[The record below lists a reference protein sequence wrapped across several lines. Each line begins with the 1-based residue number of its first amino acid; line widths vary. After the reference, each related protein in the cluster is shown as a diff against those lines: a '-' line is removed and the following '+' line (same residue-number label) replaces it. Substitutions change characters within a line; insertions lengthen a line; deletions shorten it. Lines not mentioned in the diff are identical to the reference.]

1 MAMAAPAAS
10 HRRWPGG
17 LVGTYA
23 LHLMSRAPIYGG
35 ELAQRIDDVTRG
47 AWRPGAGAIYPILT
61 GLVRRGEARVDRVD
75 GRKTYA
81 LTPRGAARLAE
92 VQSRIRDRGRR
103 FAELRSLVLDMVDP
117 PQRAEIML
125 DNLHRAIDAIAEI
138 AGSPESLAD
147 ARTRT
152 RTLSRARAELRRGIT
167 RLGPSRDR
175 PTARRRGR

>member
-1 MAMAAPAAS
+1 MVAPRAG

-35 ELAQRIDDVTRG
+35 ELTQRIDDVTRG

-61 GLVRRGEARVDRVD
+61 GLVQRGEARVDRVN
-75 GRKTYA
+75 GRKTYT

-92 VQSRIRDRGRR
+92 VQSRIRDRGSR

-117 PQRAEIML
+117 PERAEIML

-138 AGSPESLAD
+138 AASPESLPDAR
-147 ARTRT
+147 ARTRI
-152 RTLSRARAELRRGIT
+152 LSRARAELRRGVT
-167 RLGPSRDR
+167 RLGPSRGQS
-175 PTARRRGR
+175 PARRRSR